1 MRYEVIVLDRSGS
14 QWERWRSSVALT
26 RALIGGLGYDRNLM
40 IGMVGFND
48 EVLTESTYTRDRERL
63 NGAIDAMIPMG
74 LTSLW
79 DALMVAL
86 AYEKPR
92 PSAIYIVSDFRE
104 NASDLAPERVLELA
118 RDLEVELHAIIPPA
132 LPWRP
137 GAGPEAIDAFIP
149 PLRHLPIP
157 IDEPG
162 DVPVEEGEA
171 IAARVAG
178 TRIFRPT
185 LTLESVERE
194 LMRVVLRQL

>member
-63 NGAIDAMIPMG
+63 NGAIDSMIPMG

-137 GAGPEAIDAFIP
+137 GAAPEAIDAFVP

>member
-1 MRYEVIVLDRSGS
+1 VRYEVIVLDRSGS

-40 IGMVGFND
+40 IGLVGFND
-48 EVLTESTYTRDRERL
+48 EVLTKSTYTRDRERL
-63 NGAIDAMIPMG
+63 YAAIDGMIPMG

-92 PSAIYIVSDFRE
+92 PAAIYVVSDFRD
-104 NASDLAPERVLELA
+104 NASELAAERVLSLA
-118 RDLEVELHAIIPPA
+118 RELGVELHAVIPPD

-137 GAGPEAIDAFIP
+137 GAPAEAIDAFIP

-162 DVPVEEGEA
+162 DVSVEAGEA
-171 IAARVAG
+171 IAAQLAG
-178 TRIFRPT
+178 ERIFRPK
-185 LTLESVERE
+185 LTLDSVERE
-194 LMRVVLRQL
+194 LMQVVLRQV